1 MMRRAA
7 FLLALT
13 PVLAAAG
20 SAEVRPVA
28 ETIDAAL
35 ARARAEA
42 DAAARRLAAL
52 EKQAKRA
59 GDEAERLHAEQLA
72 AAAAIEEA
80 EARISASGAAL
91 RLAQARVALAE
102 SRLARQRAPLAAL
115 LAGLATMGRQ
125 PPLLTL
131 ADHGSLDEMVRVRA
145 LLDSTMPV
153 IERRSAALTA
163 ELAGRRQLASA
174 ADAARADLTRDR
186 EQLAERQRKFAELE
200 SNASTRAARL
210 AGEAFGAGDRVLAS
224 GEALEAAGSDAE
236 QLRQGRRTADQL
248 AALEFAPARPMRG
261 DSPLAPTDFAYSL
274 PVAAPL
280 IDGLGSVDRAGIVSR
295 GLSFATGQGAQI
307 IVPADGTIAFAAPF
321 RGEDGLVII
330 DHGGGWTSLL
340 LGVASDRPRGTRVK
354 RGEPLGRALGTVGVE
369 LRRGGVPVSP
379 ALIAASSVPLSN
391 GGNNR

>member
-1 MMRRAA
+1 MRRAA
-7 FLLALT
+7 FLLVLM
-13 PVLAAAG
+13 PVFAAAG
-20 SAEVRPVA
+20 SAEMRPVA
-28 ETIDAAL
+28 ETADAAL
-35 ARARAEA
+35 GRARVEAEA
-42 DAAARRLAAL
+42 AAKRLSVL
-52 EKQAKRA
+52 EAQAKKA
-59 GDEAERLHAEQLA
+59 GNEAERLHAEQLA

-91 RLAQARVALAE
+91 RLAQARVALVE
-102 SRLARQRAPLAAL
+102 QRLANRRAPLAAL

-153 IERRSAALTA
+153 IEQRSAALTA
-163 ELAGRRQLASA
+163 ELAARRQLASA

-186 EQLAERQRKFAELE
+186 QQLAARQEKFAELE
-200 SNASTRAARL
+200 SRAAARAARL

-224 GEALEAAGSDAE
+224 GESLEAAGSDAE
-236 QLRQGRRTADQL
+236 RLREGRRTAAELVPLD
-248 AALEFAPARPMRG
+248 FAPARPIRG
-261 DSPLAPTDFAYSL
+261 DSALPPVDFAYSL
-274 PVAAPL
+274 PIAAPL
-280 IDGLGSVDRAGIVSR
+280 RDGLGSVDRSGIVSR
-295 GLSFATGQGAQI
+295 GLSFAAGRGTPVT
-307 IVPADGTIAFAAPF
+307 VPADGTIAFAAPF

-330 DHGGGWTSLL
+330 DHGRGWTSLL

-354 RGEPLGRALGTVGVE
+354 RGESLGRALGPVGVE

>member
-1 MMRRAA
+1 MRRAA
-7 FLLALT
+7 FLLVLM

-20 SAEVRPVA
+20 SAEMRPVA
-28 ETIDAAL
+28 ETADAAL
-35 ARARAEA
+35 GRARVEA
-42 DAAARRLAAL
+42 DAAAKRLSVL
-52 EKQAKRA
+52 EAQAKKA
-59 GDEAERLHAEQLA
+59 GNEAERLHAEQLA

-91 RLAQARVALAE
+91 RLAQARVALVE
-102 SRLARQRAPLAAL
+102 QRLANRRAPLAAL

-153 IERRSAALTA
+153 IEQRSAALTA
-163 ELAGRRQLASA
+163 ELAARRQLASA
-174 ADAARADLTRDR
+174 ADAARADLTRYR
-186 EQLAERQRKFAELE
+186 QQLAVRQEKFAELE
-200 SNASTRAARL
+200 SRAAARAARL

-224 GEALEAAGSDAE
+224 GESLEAAGSDAE
-236 QLRQGRRTADQL
+236 RLREGRRTAAELVPLD
-248 AALEFAPARPMRG
+248 FAPARPIRG
-261 DSPLAPTDFAYSL
+261 DSALPPVDFAYSL
-274 PVAAPL
+274 PIAAPL
-280 IDGLGSVDRAGIVSR
+280 RDGLGSVDRSGIVSR
-295 GLSFATGQGAQI
+295 GLSFAAGRGTPVT
-307 IVPADGTIAFAAPF
+307 VPADGTIAFAAPF

-330 DHGGGWTSLL
+330 DHGRGWTSLL

-354 RGEPLGRALGTVGVE
+354 RGESLGRALGPVGVE